1 MERDEEREEL
11 EAVAG
16 GEDEETIFDP
26 GQRFEFWKPEV
37 AGQELRGR
45 LVRIKEAGQ
54 YGPTLRLTTPDGR
67 MAVSLTEQLADVD
80 WKTLVG
86 RTLIFRF
93 LGWIETKKKGYKM
106 RNIKVSAVKDEI
118 PF

>member
-1 MERDEEREEL
+1 MERDEEREGF

-16 GEDEETIFDP
+16 DEGEESIFDP
-26 GQRFEFWKPEV
+26 GQKFEFWKPEV

-45 LVRIKEAGQ
+45 LVRVKELGL
-54 YGPTLRLTTPDGR
+54 YGPTLRLATPDGR

-80 WKTLVG
+80 WKPLVG

-106 RNIKVSAVKDEI
+106 RNIKVSALRDEI